1 MLGPV
6 HFKFIFLISIL
17 IFMVSITGL
26 IILITIWHMKLT
38 PFKDYALVV
47 DAGSTH
53 SKIFLYTWPADK
65 SDGLG
70 LTSRITQVKACDVD
84 GGPITS
90 IEDPTVTN
98 TQQYF
103 QSAMSDCISKIP
115 LTRKSR
121 TFIFLGGTAGLRL
134 FEMQNPIYTNKLL
147 NSTRTYFNSLGVH
160 FTVPEY
166 QVRIISGSEE
176 GLSGWISTNI
186 LMDELLKNNK
196 PLETY
201 GVSDMGG
208 ASTQISFVSPNAI
221 NDRFNMNLFN
231 TEYDIYSH
239 SYLCY
244 GTEQLR
250 LIYLGQLVNNANG
263 SLLINEPCLQ
273 NGYVQNLTYDKLF
286 STPCARDQYAP
297 LPSLNK
303 SSIFS
308 FIGSG
313 DFSLCSDTVKEH
325 LNKTGCTSTTC
336 SFDNVYQPVPIPTS
350 TKFIAI
356 SAWYTTFSSLA
367 PNISLSPN
375 KDGNYDFNSVNFSQI
390 KTAIS
395 SICNQP
401 WSDIPEPN
409 KYRPFL
415 CFNSMYHWTL
425 LEHGY
430 SMRDE
435 NLKNFHIVKSINSN
449 DIGWTLGYMINQTN
463 AIDPQF
469 RPKRLITK
477 NEFGGLLALCS
488 FFLIVSAIISIIIAM
503 KYYKQRRYM

>member
-1 MLGPV
+1 MLRPE
-6 HFKFIFLISIL
+6 HLKIIFILSIL
-17 IFMVSITGL
+17 ICILSIGGL
-26 IILITIWHMKLT
+26 ITLIVIWVTKLT
-38 PFKDYALVV
+38 PFRDYAVVV

-70 LTSRITQVKACDVD
+70 ITSRVTQVKACSVP

-90 IEDPTVTN
+90 IKDPTEIN

-103 QSAMSDCISKIP
+103 ESAMSDCINEIP

-121 TFIFLGGTAGLRL
+121 AFIFLGGTAGLRL
-134 FEMQNPIYTNKLL
+134 FEIKDSNYTNNLL
-147 NSTRTYFNSLGVH
+147 SSTRSYFSSLGVR
-160 FTVPEY
+160 FKAPEN

-176 GLSGWISTNI
+176 GLSGWVSTNI
-186 LMDELLKNNK
+186 LMGQLLKNNK

-208 ASTQISFVSPNAI
+208 ASTQFSFIAPDAMH
-221 NDRFNMNLFN
+221 DRFSMNLFN
-231 TEYDIYSH
+231 TAYDIYSH

-250 LIYLGQLVNNANG
+250 LIYLGQLVNNANE
-263 SLLINEPCLQ
+263 SLIINEPCLQ
-273 NGYVQNLTYDKLF
+273 NGFVQNLTYDDIF
-286 STPCARDQYAP
+286 STPCARNQYAP
-297 LPSLNK
+297 LPSINK

-313 DFSLCSDTVKEH
+313 DSSLCSDLVRER
-325 LNKTGCTSTTC
+325 LNQSICTLTTC
-336 SFDNVYQPVPIPTS
+336 SFDNVYQPVPISPS

-356 SAWYTTFSSLA
+356 SAWYTTFNNLA

-375 KDGNYDFNSVNFSQI
+375 KDGNYDFNSVNFNQI
-390 KTAIS
+390 QTAIAA
-395 SICNQP
+395 ICRQP
-401 WSDIPEPN
+401 WSDLLQPD

-425 LEHGY
+425 LQHGY

-449 DIGWTLGYMINQTN
+449 EIGWTLGYMINQTN
-463 AIDPQF
+463 SIDPEF

-477 NEFGGLLALCS
+477 DEFGGLLFLCS
-488 FFLIVSAIISIIIAM
+488 FLLIVSAIITIIAM
-503 KYYKQRRYM
+503 MRYRRHRDY

>member
-1 MLGPV
+1 MLTSV
-6 HFKFIFLISIL
+6 HLKVISIL
-17 IFMVSITGL
+17 SILICILSIAGL
-26 IILITIWHMKLT
+26 ITLIVIWHTKLT
-38 PFKDYALVV
+38 PFKDYAVVV

-70 LTSRITQVKACDVD
+70 LTSRVTQVKACSVP

-90 IEDPTVTN
+90 IKDPTEN
-98 TQQYF
+98 NAQQYF
-103 QSAMSDCISKIP
+103 QSAMTDCISKIP
-115 LTRKSR
+115 STRKR
-121 TFIFLGGTAGLRL
+121 RAYIFLGGTAGLRL
-134 FEMQNPIYTNKLL
+134 FDMKNSSYTKNLL
-147 NSTRTYFNSLGVH
+147 NSTRAYFSTLGVH
-160 FTVPEY
+160 FKAPEN

-186 LMDELLKNNK
+186 LMGKLLENNQ

-208 ASTQISFVSPNAI
+208 ASTQISFIAPNAA
-221 NDRFNMNLFN
+221 NDSFNMNLFD

-250 LIYLGQLVNNANG
+250 LLYLGQLVNDANG
-263 SLLINEPCLQ
+263 SLLIDEPCLQ
-273 NGYVQNLTYDKLF
+273 IGYIQNLTYDDIF
-286 STPCARDQYAP
+286 NTPCIQNQSIP
-297 LPSLNK
+297 LPSLNV

-313 DFSLCSDTVKEH
+313 NFSVCSDTVRER
-325 LNKTGCTSTTC
+325 LNKSACTSKDC
-336 SFDNVYQPVPIPTS
+336 SFNNVYQPVPIPPS
-350 TKFIAI
+350 NKFIAI
-356 SAWYTTFSSLA
+356 SAWYTTFNNLA
-367 PNISLSPN
+367 PNVSLSPN
-375 KDGNYDFNSVNFSQI
+375 KDGNFDFNSVNFNQI
-390 KTAIS
+390 KAAIAA
-395 SICNQP
+395 ICSQP
-401 WSDIPEPN
+401 WSDMSEPD

-425 LEHGY
+425 LEYGY
-430 SMRDE
+430 SMTDE

-463 AIDPQF
+463 AIDPEL
-469 RPKRLITK
+469 RPTRLITK
-477 NEFGGLLALCS
+477 NEFGGLLFLCL
-488 FFLIVSAIISIIIAM
+488 FFLILSAIITIIAM
-503 KYYKQRRYM
+503 KYYKRRRYY